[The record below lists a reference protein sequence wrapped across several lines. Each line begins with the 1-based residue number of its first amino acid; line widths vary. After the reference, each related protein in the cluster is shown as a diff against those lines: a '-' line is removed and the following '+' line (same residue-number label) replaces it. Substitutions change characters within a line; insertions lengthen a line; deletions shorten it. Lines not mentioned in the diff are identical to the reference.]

1 MAELVD
7 APGSGP
13 GEAIHRS
20 SSLLS
25 GIEVSLVFARLTFF
39 ILNYLV
45 VCKDLNRRD

>member
-25 GIEVSLVFARLTFF
+25 GRYIERVSSGKLFF
-39 ILNYLV
+39 YSIKNI
-45 VCKDLNRRD
+45 

>member
-25 GIEVSLVFARLTFF
+25 GIENTLYFAECFF
-39 ILNYLV
+39 ILNCYIYV
-45 VCKDLNRRD
+45 FTIYIFKI

>member
-20 SSLLS
+20 SSLLP
-25 GIEVSLVFARLTFF
+25 GN
-39 ILNYLV
+39 NYRQEYRIIIRV
-45 VCKDLNRRD
+45 PKTKRETR